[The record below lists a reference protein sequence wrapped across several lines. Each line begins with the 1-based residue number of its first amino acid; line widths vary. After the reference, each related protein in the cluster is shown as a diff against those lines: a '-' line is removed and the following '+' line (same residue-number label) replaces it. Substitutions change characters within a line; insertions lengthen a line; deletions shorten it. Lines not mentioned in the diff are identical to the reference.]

1 MKKTIFL
8 LVAPLVLLANEPSA
22 YGAGDLES
30 STPYG
35 LTSSEKHILKNKQ
48 EVKSL
53 DKKVGGVKVKLSQIT
68 ENYEGLRSVAEAIN
82 TKISKIDS
90 KILNLNAKIDTNTT
104 SLSQEIA
111 ELQVYVQES
120 RELQIKNQESVKL
133 VLTEMSS
140 LIDSINTNYVSK
152 KSFASLE
159 AKVAKILKQQSA
171 KKIAKTA
178 TKIDGASLIKEAT
191 NAFNA
196 KKYDNAK
203 KKFTELVNRNYKPAR
218 SNYYLG
224 EIAYFQKSY
233 TAAIKHY
240 KKSLSL
246 YDKASYIPRLL
257 YHTGI
262 SFNKLGKATE
272 GSRFFDALK
281 NGYPESKEAKSL
293 Q

>member
-1 MKKTIFL
+1 
-8 LVAPLVLLANEPSA
+8 
-22 YGAGDLES
+22 
-30 STPYG
+30 
-35 LTSSEKHILKNKQ
+35 
-48 EVKSL
+48 
-53 DKKVGGVKVKLSQIT
+53 
-68 ENYEGLRSVAEAIN
+68 
-82 TKISKIDS
+82 
-90 KILNLNAKIDTNTT
+90 
-104 SLSQEIA
+104 
-111 ELQVYVQES
+111 
-120 RELQIKNQESVKL
+120 
-133 VLTEMSS
+133 MSS

>member
-104 SLSQEIA
+104 SLSK
-111 ELQVYVQES
+111 
-120 RELQIKNQESVKL
+120 R
-133 VLTEMSS
+133 
-140 LIDSINTNYVSK
+140 
-152 KSFASLE
+152 
-159 AKVAKILKQQSA
+159 
-171 KKIAKTA
+171 
-178 TKIDGASLIKEAT
+178 
-191 NAFNA
+191 
-196 KKYDNAK
+196 
-203 KKFTELVNRNYKPAR
+203 
-218 SNYYLG
+218 
-224 EIAYFQKSY
+224 
-233 TAAIKHY
+233 
-240 KKSLSL
+240 
-246 YDKASYIPRLL
+246 
-257 YHTGI
+257 
-262 SFNKLGKATE
+262 
-272 GSRFFDALK
+272 
-281 NGYPESKEAKSL
+281 
-293 Q
+293 